1 MGEMMVRPVV
11 RDERGPVAGKTLK
24 ELLAKVD
31 EERLEWL
38 EQIFNSF
45 ALDMIPGR
53 APCDNEEA
61 VDIACEWAD
70 MLTATVTLMEALG
83 IGETIRGAAIVT
95 AGQRNRERGRL

>member
-1 MGEMMVRPVV
+1 MDEMMVRPVV
-11 RDERGPVAGKTLK
+11 RDERGPVREKTLK
-24 ELLAKVD
+24 ELLAKCD

-70 MLTATVTLMEALG
+70 MITATVTLMEALG
-83 IGETIRGAAIVT
+83 IGEDVRRAALVSI
-95 AGQRNRERGRL
+95 QSCNRQRGRL

>member
-1 MGEMMVRPVV
+1 MDELMVRPVV
-11 RDERGPVAGKTLK
+11 RDERGPVAEKTLK

-38 EQIFNSF
+38 EQILNSF

-70 MLTATVTLMEALG
+70 MITATVTLMDALG
-83 IGETIRGAAIVT
+83 IDAKARAAALVRCEEKNK
-95 AGQRNRERGRL
+95 ARGRL